1 VVELDLPLGG
11 AKVVCGRLAAPT
23 ISNDVKRDFLAFVET
38 SKARALYRADVDE
51 NVVTAIFGLNE
62 AKAFLTIEPFH
73 GSSLHMSSFPRLGAH
88 ARSHQQR
95 TQVENCWKVVGQAR
109 QLREAKSFRRKP
121 D

>member
-1 VVELDLPLGG
+1 L
-11 AKVVCGRLAAPT
+11 T
-23 ISNDVKRDFLAFVET
+23 FVET

-51 NVVTAIFGLNE
+51 NVVTAVFGLNE
-62 AKAFLTIEPFH
+62 AKAFLAIEPFH

-109 QLREAKSFRRKP
+109 QLREAKSFRRKL
-121 D
+121 DYKDIS